1 MLDHWC
7 IESLLETDLYKFN
20 MDNLYFTQ
28 YSDYTAKWAYKC
40 RNRKDGSVVQFTKE
54 DVAEINR
61 QIDHLCTLTFTQSEL
76 SMLFGEATWLTP
88 SFRHF
93 LSMFHLDR
101 DEIRV
106 VYDESLESKMAI
118 EAGGDLD
125 PLMRNTYFEI
135 YVLAIVN
142 EVYFYHH
149 NKNYAELEEEAM
161 RRIDKKIAQLAK
173 GEYVIG
179 PFSEFG
185 LRRRFSRKVQDYLVR
200 AFANAQKAGILGKS
214 IFLGTSN
221 VYLALKYGVK
231 LIGTI
236 AHEAVEAIGQGN
248 PMYNPAY
255 SNRLMMDAW
264 QKQYKG
270 CNGIYLTDCVRT
282 DVFLMDLTRN
292 DVRVWDGFR
301 HDSGDPYAWGEKM
314 IDAIQRLGGDPMQKT
329 LLFSDSLD
337 FERASKLYAHFSPR
351 AKVGFGIGTFLSNDC
366 GLEPLNQVMK
376 LIECNGRPVAKISD
390 TEGKLMCRDADYV
403 DCLKRTLDWRLTHGD
418 KNF

>member
-40 RNRKDGSVVQFTKE
+40 RNRKDGSVVVFTKE

-61 QIDHLCTLTFTQSEL
+61 QIDHLCTLHFTTEEIL
-76 SMLFGEATWLTP
+76 RLFRAAPWLTP
-88 SFRHF
+88 AFRHF
-93 LSMFHLDR
+93 LAMFCLDR
-101 DEIRV
+101 NQIRV
-106 VYDESLESKMAI
+106 VYDESEASHMYI
-118 EAGGDLD
+118 EAGDDLD

-149 NKNYAELEEEAM
+149 NKNHAELEAEAI
-161 RRIDKKIAQLAK
+161 RRIDEKIAMLASGK
-173 GEYVIG
+173 YDIG
-179 PFSEFG
+179 AFSEFG

-200 AFANAQKAGILGKS
+200 ALATAQKSGCLGNS
-214 IFLGTSN
+214 TFLGTSN
-221 VYLALKYGVK
+221 VYLALKYDVK
-231 LIGTI
+231 PIGTI

-248 PMYNPAY
+248 PMFNPAY

-282 DVFLMDLTRN
+282 DVFLKDLTRN

-301 HDSGDPYAWGEKM
+301 HDSGDPYEWGEKM
-314 IDAIQRLGGDPMQKT
+314 IKAIIALGGDPKQKT

-337 FERASKLYAHFSPR
+337 FERATKLNLYFRDR
-351 AKVGFGIGTFLSNDC
+351 AKVGFGIGTYLSNDC
-366 GLEPLNQVMK
+366 GVEALNQVMK
-376 LIECNGRPVAKISD
+376 LIECNGHPVAKISD
-390 TEGKLMCRDADYV
+390 TEGKLMCRDAEYV
-403 DCLKRTLDWRLTHGD
+403 ARLKSELDWRLTHG
-418 KNF
+418 

>member
-40 RNRKDGSVVQFTKE
+40 RNRKDGSIVQFTKE

-61 QIDHLCTLTFTQSEL
+61 QLDHLCTLTLTREEIDAL
-76 SMLFGEATWLTP
+76 MKKATWLTP
-88 SFRHF
+88 AYRHF
-93 LSMFHLDR
+93 LSLLRLDR
-101 DEIRV
+101 SQVRV
-106 VYDESLESKMAI
+106 SYVENEPSHMVL
-118 EAGGDLD
+118 EAGGDFD
-125 PLMRNTYFEI
+125 PLMVNTFFEI

-142 EVYFYHH
+142 EVYFYNH
-149 NKNYAELEEEAM
+149 NPNHAELEAEAM
-161 RRIDKKIAQLAK
+161 RRIDQKVSMIASGKYRLGA
-173 GEYVIG
+173 
-179 PFSEFG
+179 FSEFG
-185 LRRRFSRKVQDYLVR
+185 LRRRFSRKVHDYLIR
-200 AFANAQKAGILGKS
+200 AFATAQKSGVFGDS

-221 VYLALKYGVK
+221 VYLALKYDVK
-231 LIGTI
+231 PIGTI
-236 AHEAVEAIGQGN
+236 AHEAIEAIGQGN

-264 QKQYKG
+264 QRQYKG

-282 DVFLMDLTRN
+282 DVFLKDLTRN

-301 HDSGDPYAWGEKM
+301 HDSGDPYVWGDKM
-314 IDAIQRLGGDPMQKT
+314 IDAIKERGGDPLQKT

-337 FERASKLYAHFSPR
+337 FERATKLYDYFHER
-351 AKVGFGIGTFLSNDC
+351 ARVGFGIGTYLSNDC

-376 LIECNGRPVAKISD
+376 VIECNGRPVAKISD
-390 TEGKLMCRDADYV
+390 TEGKLMCRDAEYV
-403 DCLKRTLDWRLTHGD
+403 ARLKSELDWRLTHG
-418 KNF
+418 

>member
-61 QIDHLCTLTFTQSEL
+61 QLDHLCTLTLTREEIDAL
-76 SMLFGEATWLTP
+76 MKKATWLTP
-88 SFRHF
+88 AYRHF
-93 LSMFHLDR
+93 LSLLRLDR
-101 DEIRV
+101 SQVRV
-106 VYDESLESKMAI
+106 SYVENEPSHMVL
-118 EAGGDLD
+118 EAGGDFD
-125 PLMRNTYFEI
+125 PLMVNTFFEI

-142 EVYFYHH
+142 EVYFYNH
-149 NKNYAELEEEAM
+149 NPNHAELEAEAM
-161 RRIDKKIAQLAK
+161 RRIDQKVSMIASGKYRLGA
-173 GEYVIG
+173 
-179 PFSEFG
+179 FSEFG
-185 LRRRFSRKVQDYLVR
+185 LRRRFSRKVQDYLIR
-200 AFANAQKAGILGKS
+200 AFATAQKSGVFGDS

-221 VYLALKYGVK
+221 VYLALKHGVK
-231 LIGTI
+231 FIGTV
-236 AHEAVEAIGQGN
+236 AHEAIEAIGQGN

-264 QKQYKG
+264 QRQYKG

-282 DVFLMDLTRN
+282 DVFLKDLTRN

-301 HDSGDPYAWGEKM
+301 HDSGDPYVWGDKM
-314 IDAIQRLGGDPMQKT
+314 IDAIKERGGDPLQKT

-337 FERASKLYAHFSPR
+337 FERATKLYDYFHER
-351 AKVGFGIGTFLSNDC
+351 ARVGFGIGTYLSNDC

-376 LIECNGRPVAKISD
+376 VIECNGRPVAKISD
-390 TEGKLMCRDADYV
+390 TEGKLMCRDAEYV
-403 DCLKRTLDWRLTHGD
+403 ARLKSELDWRLTHG
-418 KNF
+418 

>member
-61 QIDHLCTLTFTQSEL
+61 QLDHLCTLTLTREEIDAL
-76 SMLFGEATWLTP
+76 MKEATWLTP
-88 SFRHF
+88 AYRYF
-93 LSMFHLDR
+93 LSLLRLDR
-101 DEIRV
+101 SQVRV
-106 VYDESLESKMAI
+106 SYVENEPSHMII
-118 EAGGDLD
+118 EAGGDFD
-125 PLMRNTYFEI
+125 PLMVNTFFEI

-142 EVYFYHH
+142 EVYFYNH
-149 NKNYAELEEEAM
+149 NPNHAELEAEAM
-161 RRIDKKIAQLAK
+161 RRIDQKVAMIAS
-173 GEYVIG
+173 GEYRLG
-179 PFSEFG
+179 AFSEFG
-185 LRRRFSRKVQDYLVR
+185 LRRRFSRKVQDYLIH
-200 AFANAQKAGILGKS
+200 AFATAQKSGVFGNS

-221 VYLALKYGVK
+221 VYLALKHGVK
-231 LIGTI
+231 LIGTV
-236 AHEAVEAIGQGN
+236 AHEAIEAIGQGN

-264 QKQYKG
+264 QRQYKG
-270 CNGIYLTDCVRT
+270 RNGIYLTDCVRT
-282 DVFLMDLTRN
+282 DVFLKDLTRN

-301 HDSGDPYAWGEKM
+301 HDSGDPYVWGDKM
-314 IDAIQRLGGDPMQKT
+314 IDAIKERGGDPLQKT

-337 FERASKLYAHFSPR
+337 FERATKLYDYFHER
-351 AKVGFGIGTFLSNDC
+351 ARVGFGIGTYLSNDC

-376 LIECNGRPVAKISD
+376 VIECNGRPVAKISD
-390 TEGKLMCRDADYV
+390 TEGKLMCRDAEYV
-403 DCLKRTLDWRLTHGD
+403 ARLKSELDWRLTHG
-418 KNF
+418 

>member
-40 RNRKDGSVVQFTKE
+40 RNRKDGSIVQFTKE

-61 QIDHLCTLTFTQSEL
+61 QLDHLCTLTLTREEIDAL
-76 SMLFGEATWLTP
+76 MKKATWLTP
-88 SFRHF
+88 AYRHF
-93 LSMFHLDR
+93 LSLLRLDR
-101 DEIRV
+101 NQVRV
-106 VYDESLESKMAI
+106 SYVENEPSHMVL
-118 EAGGDLD
+118 EAGGDFD
-125 PLMRNTYFEI
+125 PLMVNTFFEI

-142 EVYFYHH
+142 EVYFYNH
-149 NKNYAELEEEAM
+149 NPNHAELEAEAM
-161 RRIDKKIAQLAK
+161 RRIDQKVSMIASGKYRLGA
-173 GEYVIG
+173 
-179 PFSEFG
+179 FSEFG
-185 LRRRFSRKVQDYLVR
+185 LRRRFSRKVHDYLIR
-200 AFANAQKAGILGKS
+200 AFATAQKSGVFGDS

-221 VYLALKYGVK
+221 VYLALKYDVK
-231 LIGTI
+231 PIGTI
-236 AHEAVEAIGQGN
+236 AHEAIEAIGQGN

-264 QKQYKG
+264 QRQYKG

-282 DVFLMDLTRN
+282 DVFLKDLTRN

-301 HDSGDPYAWGEKM
+301 HDSGDPYVWGDKM
-314 IDAIQRLGGDPMQKT
+314 IDAIKERGGDPLQKT

-337 FERASKLYAHFSPR
+337 FERATKLYDYFHER
-351 AKVGFGIGTFLSNDC
+351 ARVGFGIGTYLSNDC

-376 LIECNGRPVAKISD
+376 VIECNGRPVAKISD
-390 TEGKLMCRDADYV
+390 TEGKLMCRDAEYV
-403 DCLKRTLDWRLTHGD
+403 ARLKSELDWRLIHG
-418 KNF
+418 

>member
-61 QIDHLCTLTFTQSEL
+61 QIDHLCTLTFSREEL
-76 SMLFGEATWLTP
+76 NLLFSKATWLTP
-88 SFRHF
+88 SFMHF
-93 LSMFHLDR
+93 LSMFRLDR

-106 VYDESLESKMAI
+106 TYDESTPSHMTI
-118 EAGGDLD
+118 EAGGDSD

-142 EVYFYHH
+142 EVYFYNH
-149 NKNYAELEEEAM
+149 NKNHAELEAEAI
-161 RRIDKKIAQLAK
+161 RRIDQKIDMLAR
-173 GEYVIG
+173 GEYCIG

-200 AFANAQKAGILGKS
+200 AFTKAQKSGVLGNS

-221 VYLALKYGVK
+221 VYLALKYDVK
-231 LIGTI
+231 PIGTI

-282 DVFLMDLTRN
+282 DLFLMDLTRN

-301 HDSGDPYAWGEKM
+301 HDSGDPYEWGEKM

-337 FERASKLYAHFSPR
+337 FERATDLYVRFKDR

-366 GLEPLNQVMK
+366 GMEPLNQVMK
-376 LIECNGRPVAKISD
+376 LIECNGCPVAKISD
-390 TEGKLMCRDADYV
+390 TEGKLMCRDAEYV
-403 DCLKRTLDWRLTHGD
+403 EWLKRTLDWRLTHG
-418 KNF
+418 

>member
-40 RNRKDGSVVQFTKE
+40 RKRKDGSIVQFTKE

-61 QIDHLCTLTFTQSEL
+61 QLDHLCSLTLTREEIDAI
-76 SMLFGEATWLTP
+76 MKEATWLTP
-88 SFRHF
+88 AYRYF
-93 LSMFHLDR
+93 LSLLRLDR
-101 DEIRV
+101 SQVRV
-106 VYDESLESKMAI
+106 SYVENDPSRMII
-118 EAGGDLD
+118 EAGGDFD
-125 PLMRNTYFEI
+125 PLMVNTFYEI

-142 EVYFYHH
+142 EVYFYNH
-149 NKNYAELEEEAM
+149 NPNHAELEAEAM
-161 RRIDKKIAQLAK
+161 RRIDQKVDMIASGKYRLGA
-173 GEYVIG
+173 
-179 PFSEFG
+179 FSEFG
-185 LRRRFSRKVQDYLVR
+185 LRRRFSRKVQDYLIR
-200 AFANAQKAGILGKS
+200 ALATAQKSGVFGDS
-214 IFLGTSN
+214 VFLGTSN

-236 AHEAVEAIGQGN
+236 AHEAIEAIGQGN

-264 QKQYKG
+264 QRQYKG

-282 DVFLMDLTRN
+282 DVFLKDLTRN

-301 HDSGDPYAWGEKM
+301 HDSGDPYVWGDKM
-314 IDAIQRLGGDPMQKT
+314 IDAIKERGGDPLQKT

-337 FERASKLYAHFSPR
+337 FERATKLYDYFHER
-351 AKVGFGIGTFLSNDC
+351 ARVGFGIGTYLSNDC

-376 LIECNGRPVAKISD
+376 VIECNGRPVAKISD
-390 TEGKLMCRDADYV
+390 TEGKLMCRDAEYV
-403 DCLKRTLDWRLTHGD
+403 ARLKSELDWRLTHG
-418 KNF
+418 